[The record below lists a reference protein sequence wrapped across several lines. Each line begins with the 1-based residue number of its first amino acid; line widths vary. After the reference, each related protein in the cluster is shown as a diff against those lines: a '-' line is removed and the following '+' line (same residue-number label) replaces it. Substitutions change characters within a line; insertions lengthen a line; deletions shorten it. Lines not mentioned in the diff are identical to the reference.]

1 MSPEEFPKVNANGID
16 LEYDAFG
23 DAESPPVLLI
33 MGLGAQMIDWREE
46 FCSLLAQHGFWIIRF
61 DNRDIGNSY
70 KFEEAGKPDIIKI
83 ATRIAQGESVKVPYS
98 IEDMAMDSVG
108 LLDALSVD
116 KAHVVGLSMG
126 GMIAQTMAIEDP
138 ERVLTL
144 SSIMS
149 SARYMLPATT
159 EAAALLTK
167 RGPETREEYIEYAL
181 ENSKAL
187 GGPEY
192 KHDECLYRE
201 HAGRRFDRGIYPPGF
216 ARQLAAVMI
225 QEDRRDALRSLQIP
239 TLVLHG
245 KSDPLVPVEGG
256 IETADAVPDSKLR
269 LIEGWGH
276 GFPPSIWPIVI
287 DELISHFNSPRHST
301 TI

>member
-1 MSPEEFPKVNANGID
+1 MSPEEYPKANANGID
-16 LEYDAFG
+16 LEYDTFG
-23 DAESPPVLLI
+23 DPASPPVLLI

-61 DNRDIGNSY
+61 DNRDIGKSH
-70 KFEEAGKPDIIKI
+70 KFEEAGVPDIIKL
-83 ATRIAQGESVKVPYS
+83 ATRIVQGESVKVPYS
-98 IEDMAMDSVG
+98 IEDMAMDSIG
-108 LLDALSVD
+108 LLDTLSVD
-116 KAHVVGLSMG
+116 RAHVVGLSMG
-126 GMIAQTMAIEDP
+126 GMIAQTMAIEYP

-149 SARYMLPATT
+149 SPRYMLPPTT

-167 RGPETREEYIEYAL
+167 RGPETRDEYIEYAL

-187 GGPEY
+187 DGPEY
-192 KHDECLYRE
+192 KHDESLYRE

-216 ARQLAAVMI
+216 ARQLAAVLV

-256 IETADAVPDSKLR
+256 TETADAVPDSKLR

-287 DELISHFNSPRHST
+287 DELISHFNSPGHST

>member
-1 MSPEEFPKVNANGID
+1 MRQEENRIANANGID
-16 LEYDAFG
+16 LVYDTFG
-23 DAESPPVLLI
+23 DSASPPVLLI
-33 MGLGAQMIDWREE
+33 RGLGAQMIDWREE

-61 DNRDIGNSY
+61 DNRDIGKSH
-70 KFEEAGKPDIIKI
+70 KFEEAGLPDLLKL

-98 IEDMAMDSVG
+98 IEDMALDSIG

-126 GMIAQTMAIEDP
+126 GMIAQAMAIEYP

-149 SARYMLPATT
+149 SPRYMLPSST

-167 RGPETREEYIEYAL
+167 RAPETREEYIEYAL
-181 ENSKAL
+181 ENSKTLA
-187 GGPEY
+187 GSEY
-192 KHDECLYRE
+192 KLDEGLYRE

-216 ARQLAAVMI
+216 ARQLAAVMV

-256 IETADAVPDSKLR
+256 EETAEAIPDSKLR

-276 GFPPSIWPIVI
+276 GLPPSIWPILI
-287 DELISHFNSPRHST
+287 DELISHFKSPGQST
-301 TI
+301 TM

>member
-70 KFEEAGKPDIIKI
+70 KFEEAGKPDIIKL

-192 KHDECLYRE
+192 KHDESLYRE

>member
-1 MSPEEFPKVNANGID
+1 MPQEEFMIANANGID
-16 LEYDAFG
+16 LLYDTFG
-23 DAESPPVLLI
+23 DPNSPPVLLI

-46 FCSLLAQHGFWIIRF
+46 FCSLLSQHGFWIIRF
-61 DNRDIGNSY
+61 DNRDIGKSH
-70 KFEEAGKPDIIKI
+70 KFEEAGVPDIIRL
-83 ATRIAQGESVKVPYS
+83 AARIAQGESVKVPYS
-98 IEDMAMDSVG
+98 IEDMARDSIE
-108 LLDALSVD
+108 LLDTLSVD

-126 GMIAQTMAIEDP
+126 GMIAQTMAIEYP

-149 SARYMLPATT
+149 SPRYMPPPSAD
-159 EAAALLTK
+159 AAALLNK
-167 RGPETREEYIEYAL
+167 RAPETREEYIEYSL

-187 GGPEY
+187 GGPDY
-192 KHDECLYRE
+192 KHDDSLYRE

-216 ARQLAAVMI
+216 ARQLAAVLV
-225 QEDRRDALRSLQIP
+225 QEDRRNALRSLKIP

-256 IETADAVPDSKLR
+256 TETADAVPGSKLI

-287 DELISHFNSPRHST
+287 DELISHFNSPGHST
-301 TI
+301 IL

>member
-70 KFEEAGKPDIIKI
+70 KFEEAGKPDIIKL

-192 KHDECLYRE
+192 KHDESLYRE

-256 IETADAVPDSKLR
+256 IETAGAVPDSKLR

>member
-1 MSPEEFPKVNANGID
+1 MSPEEYRIANANGID
-16 LEYDAFG
+16 LVYDAFG
-23 DAESPPVLLI
+23 DSESPPVLLI

-46 FCSLLAQHGFWIIRF
+46 FCSLLAQHVFWIIRF
-61 DNRDIGNSY
+61 DNRDIGKSH
-70 KFEEAGKPDIIKI
+70 KFEEACVPDIIKL

-98 IEDMAMDSVG
+98 IGDMAMDSIG
-108 LLDALSVD
+108 LLDTLSVD

-126 GMIAQTMAIEDP
+126 GMIAQTMAIEYP

-144 SSIMS
+144 TSIMS
-149 SARYMLPATT
+149 SPRYMLPPST
-159 EAAALLTK
+159 EATALLNK
-167 RGPETREEYIEYAL
+167 RAPETREEYIEYAL
-181 ENSKAL
+181 ENSKVL
-187 GGPEY
+187 GGPDY
-192 KHDECLYRE
+192 KHDESLYRE

-216 ARQLAAVMI
+216 ARQLAAVLT

-245 KSDPLVPVEGG
+245 KSDPLVPVKGG
-256 IETADAVPDSKLR
+256 AETAEAVPDSKLR

-287 DELISHFNSPRHST
+287 DELISHFKSTGHSI

>member
-1 MSPEEFPKVNANGID
+1 MPPEGFKIANANGID
-16 LEYDAFG
+16 LVYDTFG
-23 DAESPPVLLI
+23 DSESPPVLLI

-61 DNRDIGNSY
+61 DNRDVGKSH
-70 KFEEAGKPDIIKI
+70 KFEEDGVPDIIRL
-83 ATRIAQGESVKVPYS
+83 AARIAQGESVKVPYS
-98 IEDMAMDSVG
+98 IEDMAMDSIG
-108 LLDALSVD
+108 LLDALSIH

-126 GMIAQTMAIEDP
+126 GMIAQAMSIEYPD
-138 ERVLTL
+138 RVLTL

-149 SARYMLPATT
+149 SPRYMHPPST
-159 EAAALLTK
+159 EAAALLNK
-167 RGPETREEYIEYAL
+167 RGPETRDEYIEYAL

-192 KHDECLYRE
+192 QHDESLYRV

-216 ARQLAAVMI
+216 ARQLAAVLV
-225 QEDRRDALRSLQIP
+225 QEDRRVALRSLKIP

-256 IETADAVPDSKLR
+256 KETADAVPDSKLR

-287 DELISHFNSPRHST
+287 DELISHFNSPGHST
-301 TI
+301 IL

>member
-70 KFEEAGKPDIIKI
+70 KFEEAGKPDIIKL

-126 GMIAQTMAIEDP
+126 GMIAQTMAIEYP

-192 KHDECLYRE
+192 KHDESLYRE